1 MVKSRISTN
10 KILEKENMNTDKAI
24 RNLKQPGLEKMPPI
38 YQRNGRECYLD
49 PIRKK
54 LIYITPEETVRQKVI
69 AYLID
74 TLNVPVQEII
84 SEQNLSHYG
93 IKTQKRADIVVHA
106 VDHEGQSVPIA
117 VVECK
122 APNVYLDLKAKEQ
135 MFEYCDM
142 LGASYAMLTNGI
154 DQYCFKYDPQRDE
167 YVTLVNFPDY
177 KAMLSDQYEELDIGE
192 LPPRIPFDQLEN
204 YLKEDFSQREEW
216 DYGDGISKLTPLNQ
230 AVPVFNFWEGLL
242 DTRVKMPVGKYG
254 IFELIEDYGVRMLSY
269 GNASGGK
276 FFGPYR
282 SFLVRVNGNVE
293 FFSIG
298 VTIYCKSTSPDHVK
312 TCIVVAHDD
321 EKEAHHA
328 LQLVVEDNVTVIGNK
343 VSFYHHGKIAVGRQ
357 GSGKIDE
364 LRDIV
369 EGRYPKII
377 SGKRFFLGSIVNDRL
392 WLLDDPAVIELIE
405 NLISYAIVRDEYREY
420 VKKHRN

>member
-1 MVKSRISTN
+1 
-10 KILEKENMNTDKAI
+10 MNADKDI
-24 RNLKQPGLEKMPPI
+24 KNLKYLSLGKMPPI

-69 AYLID
+69 TYLTD
-74 TLNVPVQEII
+74 TLHVPVQEIV
-84 SEQNLSHYG
+84 SEQHLSHYG
-93 IKTQKRADIVVHA
+93 IKTQKRADIVIHVA
-106 VDHEGQSVPIA
+106 DREGQSVPVA

-135 MFEYCDM
+135 MFEYCDLM
-142 LGASYAMLTNGI
+142 GASYAMLTNGI
-154 DQYCFKYDPQRDE
+154 DQYCFKYDSQRDE
-167 YVTLVNFPDY
+167 YVTLAEMPDY
-177 KAMLSDQYEELDIGE
+177 KVMLSNQYKELDIGE
-192 LPPRIPFDQLEN
+192 LPPRIPFSQLEN

-216 DYGDGISKLTPLNQ
+216 DYGDDISKLTPINQ
-230 AVPVFNFWEGLL
+230 AVPVFNLWEGLL
-242 DTRVKMPVGKYG
+242 DTRVKMPVGKYD

-282 SFLVRVNGNVE
+282 SFLVRINGNVE

-298 VTIYCKSTSPDHVK
+298 VTTYCKSTSPDKVK

-328 LQLVVEDNVTVIGNK
+328 LQLVVEDNVIVIGKK

-357 GSGKIDE
+357 GSGKVDE
-364 LRDIV
+364 LRSIV
-369 EGRYPKII
+369 EERYPKII

-392 WLLDDPAVIELIE
+392 WHLDDPEVIELIE
-405 NLISYAIVRDEYREY
+405 NIISYAIVRDEYREY